1 MSQRN
6 AVHVTD
12 ACPRDACHPI
22 HPKPQ
27 KLETLFWSGN
37 KKGGTSPATRRREA
51 DTGMAGY
58 TQKITK
64 GMANKMRKQRIKR
77 KGILQG

>member
-12 ACPRDACHPI
+12 VCPRDACHPI

-37 KKGGTSPATRRREA
+37 KKGARHQLPEDA
-51 DTGMAGY
+51 
-58 TQKITK
+58 K
-64 GMANKMRKQRIKR
+64 RILVWLAILKR
-77 KGILQG
+77 